1 MAKKAAVKRK
11 TKETDID
18 LSLAVN
24 KSGAYSIDTQ
34 VPFLTH
40 MIEQLSRHSNMDISL
55 KVKGDIQVDAH
66 HITEDTGIVIGKALA
81 KALGDKKG
89 IARFGSAY
97 GVLDEA
103 LVRVVL
109 DISGRTYCDVN
120 LCLKEKKTGN
130 FDTELIE
137 EFFHGFAR
145 GGNLTLHVDQLK
157 GKNTHH
163 IAEAAFKG
171 LALALKAAL
180 KKDGN
185 SIKSTKGSL

>member
-24 KSGAYSIDTQ
+24 RSGAYSIDTQ

-89 IARFGSAY
+89 IAGLTAC

-103 LVRVVL
+103 LV
-109 DISGRTYCDVN
+109 G
-120 LCLKEKKTGN
+120 LCWIFPEGHT
-130 FDTELIE
+130 
-137 EFFHGFAR
+137 AM
-145 GGNLTLHVDQLK
+145 LT
-157 GKNTHH
+157 
-163 IAEAAFKG
+163 F
-171 LALALKAAL
+171 AL
-180 KKDGN
+180 KKEN
-185 SIKSTKGSL
+185 RKSTEHREFSRLRARRKPLR

>member
-1 MAKKAAVKRK
+1 MAKKAAIKRK

-18 LSLAVN
+18 LSLGVN
-24 KSGAYSIDTQ
+24 KSGAYKIDTQ

-40 MIEQLSRHSNMDISL
+40 MIEQLSRHSNVDIAL
-55 KVKGDIQVDAH
+55 KVKGDIQIDAH

-89 IARFGSAY
+89 IARFGSAC

-109 DISGRTYCDVN
+109 DLSGRTYCEVN
-120 LCLKEKKTGN
+120 LDLKEKKTGN

-145 GGNLTLHVDQLK
+145 GGNLTLHVDQIK

-180 KKDGN
+180 KKDG
-185 SIKSTKGSL
+185 ITVKSTKGSL

>member
-1 MAKKAAVKRK
+1 MAKKAAIKRK

-24 KSGAYSIDTQ
+24 KSGAYKIDTQ

-40 MIEQLSRHSNMDISL
+40 MIEQLSRHSNVDISL
-55 KVKGDIQVDAH
+55 KVKGDIQIDAH

-89 IARFGSAY
+89 IARFGSAC

-109 DISGRTYCDVN
+109 DLSGRTYCEVSLN
-120 LCLKEKKTGN
+120 LKEKKTGN

-145 GGNLTLHVDQLK
+145 GGNLTLHVDQIK

-180 KKDGN
+180 KKEGN

>member
-1 MAKKAAVKRK
+1 MAKKAAIKRK

-18 LSLAVN
+18 LSLCVN
-24 KSGAYSIDTQ
+24 KSGAYKIDTQ

-40 MIEQLSRHSNMDISL
+40 MIEQLSRHSNVDIFL
-55 KVKGDIQVDAH
+55 KVKGDIQIDAH

-89 IARFGSAY
+89 IVRFGSAC

-109 DISGRTYCDVN
+109 DLSGRTYCEVN
-120 LCLKEKKTGN
+120 LNLKEKKTGN

-145 GGNLTLHVDQLK
+145 GGNLTLHVDQIK

-180 KKDGN
+180 KKDGVTV
-185 SIKSTKGSL
+185 KSTKGSL

>member
-1 MAKKAAVKRK
+1 MAKKAAIKRK

-18 LSLAVN
+18 LLLGVN
-24 KSGAYSIDTQ
+24 KSGAYKIDTQ

-40 MIEQLSRHSNMDISL
+40 MIEQLSRHSNVDIVL
-55 KVKGDIQVDAH
+55 KVKGDIQIDAH

-89 IARFGSAY
+89 IARFGSAC

-109 DISGRTYCDVN
+109 DLSGRTYCEVN
-120 LCLKEKKTGN
+120 LDLKEKKTGN

-145 GGNLTLHVDQLK
+145 GANLTLHVDQIK

-171 LALALKAAL
+171 LALALKDAL
-180 KKDGN
+180 KVDGKTV
-185 SIKSTKGSL
+185 KSTKGSL

>member
-1 MAKKAAVKRK
+1 MAKKAAIKRK

-18 LSLAVN
+18 LSLCVN
-24 KSGAYSIDTQ
+24 KSGSYKIDTQ

-40 MIEQLSRHSNMDISL
+40 MIEQLSRHSNVDIAL
-55 KVKGDIQVDAH
+55 KVKGDIKIDAH

-109 DISGRTYCDVN
+109 DLSGRTYCEAN
-120 LCLKEKKTGN
+120 LDLKEKKTGN

-145 GGNLTLHVDQLK
+145 GGNLTLHVDQIK

-180 KKDGN
+180 KKDG
-185 SIKSTKGSL
+185 ITVKSTKGSL